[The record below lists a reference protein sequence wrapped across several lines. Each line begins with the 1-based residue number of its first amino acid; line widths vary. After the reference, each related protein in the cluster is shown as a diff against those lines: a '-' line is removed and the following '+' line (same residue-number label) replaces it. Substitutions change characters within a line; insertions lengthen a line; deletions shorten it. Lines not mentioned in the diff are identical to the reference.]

1 MCCHESGEEEQEG
14 QEAERVPEVMVLETE
29 QFQWSVQCKAM
40 RLKGREEEGPGDRKV
55 KETSVFGTWNPA
67 RGQMVLDDGLA

>member
-1 MCCHESGEEEQEG
+1 
-14 QEAERVPEVMVLETE
+14 MVLETE
-29 QFQWSVQCKAM
+29 QFQWSVQGKAM

-67 RGQMVLDDGLA
+67 RGQMVIDDCLA